1 MTRVR
6 TQVVILNIS
15 MHKVPNVPHLEIAKS
30 CHIGLAR
37 NLGPGLSDLLGGL
50 KSTCGNDG
58 GTYVEDL
65 LKRDIQDRAT
75 AAKCFHEI
83 AAKTVL
89 TVAGVN
95 AAIATCIKLPGQL
108 NDPNSDASHYV
119 AYIKKQSTN
128 CASNDCTVLCRLD
141 LTTDLGT
148 GLCDLLGELK
158 STCENDNGTYV
169 EKLLLN
175 AGKRDSVKV
184 SSGGCA
190 HSIPVYTILWIA
202 GVKAAFADCKNLSG
216 QLDEPD
222 SNVGRYAAY
231 VKEQS
236 AICHSNACLGVCRI
250 DLINN
255 LETGLEDLL
264 GELKSTCQSDN
275 GTYSEKLLLRRD
287 IQDRPRCTHTIS
299 ATTLV
304 SVARVDVAS
313 VVCRKLGGEL
323 YDPDS
328 EAGNYVKYVKLQNA
342 TCETNVCQAYC
353 SLALTS
359 NLKTGLDDLLGGL
372 KSVCETNGGTYDETL
387 L

>member
-6 TQVVILNIS
+6 TQVAILNIS

-50 KSTCGNDG
+50 KSTCENDG

-141 LTTDLGT
+141 LATDLGT
-148 GLCDLLGELK
+148 GLGDLLGELK

-175 AGKRDSVKV
+175 AGKRDRV
-184 SSGGCA
+184 SGSGCGNTVSAQTLLNIAELPVASASCEK
-190 HSIPVYTILWIA
+190 IPGEFDDRDTNA
-202 GVKAAFADCKNLSG
+202 S
-216 QLDEPD
+216 
-222 SNVGRYAAY
+222 RYVAY
-231 VKEQS
+231 IEEQG
-236 AICHSNACLGVCRI
+236 AKCNTNTCMAVCRI
-250 DLINN
+250 DALSA
-255 LETGLEDLL
+255 GLDFFL
-264 GELKSTCQSDN
+264 GQLQFACDN
-275 GTYSEKLLLRRD
+275 DGGTYSEK
-287 IQDRPRCTHTIS
+287 IF
-299 ATTLV
+299 
-304 SVARVDVAS
+304 
-313 VVCRKLGGEL
+313 
-323 YDPDS
+323 
-328 EAGNYVKYVKLQNA
+328 
-342 TCETNVCQAYC
+342 
-353 SLALTS
+353 
-359 NLKTGLDDLLGGL
+359 
-372 KSVCETNGGTYDETL
+372 
-387 L
+387 